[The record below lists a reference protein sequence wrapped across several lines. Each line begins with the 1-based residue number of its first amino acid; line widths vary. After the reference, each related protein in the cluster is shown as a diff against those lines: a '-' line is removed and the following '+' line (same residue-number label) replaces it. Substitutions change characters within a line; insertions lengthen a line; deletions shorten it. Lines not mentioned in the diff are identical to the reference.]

1 MLAYRHAFHAGN
13 HADVLKHC
21 VLRQILLYMNQKE
34 KPYWVIDTHAGAGM
48 YSLDSEY
55 ANTKA
60 EYLNGVARLWH
71 RDDLPSVLADYIQL
85 VQLCNVRGDWSLYP
99 GSPEVIRRTIRA
111 DDRLRLFE
119 LHPTDV
125 EILAQ
130 HFDGDRQA
138 KVFKAD
144 GFASLK
150 ALLPP
155 PTRRAVIFMDPPY
168 EIKSDYQKVIVA
180 LEEGLKRFAEGVYVI
195 WYPILS
201 RGDHLNMIEA
211 LNELSEKTLNISIT
225 VQEPDEKGFGML
237 GSGLFVINP
246 PWVLKD
252 TMQAVMP
259 YLVEQLAQYPGA
271 HYEIT
276 ESPKS

>member
-21 VLRQILLYMNQKE
+21 VLQQILMYMNQKD

-48 YSLDSEY
+48 YSLASDY
-55 ANTKA
+55 ANTKS
-60 EYLNGVARLWH
+60 EYLDGVARLWEC
-71 RDDLPSVLADYIQL
+71 DDLPPVLREYMNLI
-85 VQLCNVRGDWSLYP
+85 QLCNNKGDWSLYP

-111 DDRLRLFE
+111 DDRMRLFE
-119 LHPTDV
+119 LHPTDFD
-125 EILAQ
+125 ILQ
-130 HFDGDRQA
+130 ENFERDRQA
-138 KVFKAD
+138 KLFKSD

-168 EIKSDYQKVIVA
+168 EIKTDYLKVVDA
-180 LEEGLKRFAEGVYVI
+180 LEEGLARFAEGVYLV
-195 WYPILS
+195 WYPILT
-201 RGDHLNMIEA
+201 RGDHVRMLES
-211 LNELSEKTLNISIT
+211 LRKLSEKTLNIAMT

-246 PWVLKD
+246 PWTLKT
-252 TMQAVMP
+252 TMETVMP
-259 YLVEQLAQYPGA
+259 YLIEKLAQYPGA
-271 HYEIT
+271 SYEI
-276 ESPKS
+276 S

>member
-21 VLRQILLYMNQKE
+21 VLQQILMYMNQKD

-48 YSLDSEY
+48 YSLTSDY
-55 ANTKA
+55 ANTKS
-60 EYLNGVARLWH
+60 EYLDGVARLWDC
-71 RDDLPSVLADYIQL
+71 DDLPPVLREYMNLI
-85 VQLCNVRGDWSLYP
+85 QLCNNKGDWSLYP

-111 DDRLRLFE
+111 DDRMRLFE
-119 LHPTDV
+119 LHPTDFD
-125 EILAQ
+125 ILQ
-130 HFDGDRQA
+130 ENFERDRQA
-138 KVFKAD
+138 KLFKSD

-168 EIKSDYQKVIVA
+168 EIKTDYLKVVDA
-180 LEEGLKRFAEGVYVI
+180 LEEGLARFAEGVYVV
-195 WYPILS
+195 WYPILT
-201 RGDHLNMIEA
+201 RGDHVRMLES
-211 LNELSEKTLNISIT
+211 LRKLSEKTLNIAMT

-246 PWVLKD
+246 PWTLKT
-252 TMQAVMP
+252 TMETVMP
-259 YLVEQLAQYPGA
+259 YLIEKLAQYPGA
-271 HYEIT
+271 SYEI
-276 ESPKS
+276 S

>member
-21 VLRQILLYMNQKE
+21 VLQQILMYMNQKD

-48 YSLDSEY
+48 YSLASDY
-55 ANTKA
+55 ANTKS
-60 EYLNGVARLWH
+60 EYLDGVARLWDC
-71 RDDLPSVLADYIQL
+71 DDLPPVLREYMNLI
-85 VQLCNVRGDWSLYP
+85 QLCNNKGDWSLYP

-111 DDRLRLFE
+111 DDRMRLFE
-119 LHPTDV
+119 LHPTDFD
-125 EILAQ
+125 ILQ
-130 HFDGDRQA
+130 ENFERDRQA
-138 KVFKAD
+138 KLFKSD

-168 EIKSDYQKVIVA
+168 EIKTDYLKVVDA
-180 LEEGLKRFAEGVYVI
+180 LEEGLARFAEGVYVV
-195 WYPILS
+195 WYPILT
-201 RGDHLNMIEA
+201 RGDHVRMLES
-211 LNELSEKTLNISIT
+211 LRKLSEKTLNIAMT

-246 PWVLKD
+246 PWTLKT
-252 TMQAVMP
+252 TMATVMP
-259 YLVEQLAQYPGA
+259 YLIEKLAQYPGA
-271 HYEIT
+271 SYEI
-276 ESPKS
+276 S

>member
-21 VLRQILLYMNQKE
+21 VLQQILLYMNQKD

-48 YSLDSEY
+48 YSLASDY
-55 ANTKA
+55 ANTKS
-60 EYLNGVARLWH
+60 EYLDGVARLWEC
-71 RDDLPSVLADYIQL
+71 DDLPEVLNEYMNLI
-85 VQLCNVRGDWSLYP
+85 QLCNNKGDWTLYP

-111 DDRLRLFE
+111 DDRMRLFE
-119 LHPTDV
+119 LHPTDF
-125 EILAQ
+125 EILQ
-130 HFDGDRQA
+130 ENFERDRQA
-138 KVFKAD
+138 KLFKSD

-168 EIKSDYQKVIVA
+168 EIKSDYPKVVDA
-180 LEEGLKRFAEGVYVI
+180 LQEGLSRFAEGVYVV
-195 WYPILS
+195 WYPILT
-201 RGDHLNMIEA
+201 RGDHIRMIES
-211 LNELSEKTLNISIT
+211 LRKLSEKTLNIAMT

-246 PWVLKD
+246 PWTLKD
-252 TMQAVMP
+252 TMQDIMP
-259 YLVEQLAQYPGA
+259 YLVEKLAQYPGA
-271 HYEIT
+271 SYDI
-276 ESPKS
+276 S

>member
-21 VLRQILLYMNQKE
+21 VLQQILMYMNQKD

-48 YSLDSEY
+48 YSLASDY
-55 ANTKA
+55 ANTKS
-60 EYLNGVARLWH
+60 EYLDGVARLWEC
-71 RDDLPSVLADYIQL
+71 DDLPPVLNDYMSLIR
-85 VQLCNVRGDWSLYP
+85 LCNNKGDWSLYP

-111 DDRLRLFE
+111 DDRMRLFE
-119 LHPTDV
+119 LHPTDFD
-125 EILAQ
+125 ILQ
-130 HFDGDRQA
+130 ENFERDRQA
-138 KVFKAD
+138 KLFKSD

-168 EIKSDYQKVIVA
+168 EIKTDYLKVVDA
-180 LEEGLKRFAEGVYVI
+180 LEEGLARFAEGVYVV
-195 WYPILS
+195 WYPILT
-201 RGDHLNMIEA
+201 RGDHVRMLES
-211 LNELSEKTLNISIT
+211 LRKLSDKTLNIAMT

-246 PWVLKD
+246 PWTLKT
-252 TMQAVMP
+252 TMATVMP
-259 YLVEQLAQYPGA
+259 YLIEKLAQYPGA
-271 HYEIT
+271 SYEI
-276 ESPKS
+276 S

>member
-21 VLRQILLYMNQKE
+21 VLQQILMYMNQKD

-48 YSLDSEY
+48 YSLTSDY
-55 ANTKA
+55 ANTKS
-60 EYLNGVARLWH
+60 EYLDGVARLWDC
-71 RDDLPSVLADYIQL
+71 DDLPPVLRKYMNLI
-85 VQLCNVRGDWSLYP
+85 QLCNNKGDWSLYP

-111 DDRLRLFE
+111 DDRMRLFE
-119 LHPTDV
+119 LHPTDFD
-125 EILAQ
+125 ILQ
-130 HFDGDRQA
+130 ENFERDRQA
-138 KVFKAD
+138 KLFKSD

-168 EIKSDYQKVIVA
+168 EIKTDYLKVVDA
-180 LEEGLKRFAEGVYVI
+180 LEEGLARFAEGVYVV
-195 WYPILS
+195 WYPILT
-201 RGDHLNMIEA
+201 RGDHVRMLES
-211 LNELSEKTLNISIT
+211 LRKLSEKTLNIAMT

-246 PWVLKD
+246 PWTLKT
-252 TMQAVMP
+252 TMETVMP
-259 YLVEQLAQYPGA
+259 YLIEKLAQYPGA
-271 HYEIT
+271 SYEI
-276 ESPKS
+276 S

>member
-21 VLRQILLYMNQKE
+21 VLQQILMYMNQKD

-48 YSLDSEY
+48 YSLASDY
-55 ANTKA
+55 ANTKS
-60 EYLNGVARLWH
+60 EYLDGVARLWDC
-71 RDDLPSVLADYIQL
+71 DDLPPVLREYMNLI
-85 VQLCNVRGDWSLYP
+85 QLCNNKGDWSLYP

-111 DDRLRLFE
+111 DDRMRLFE
-119 LHPTDV
+119 LHPTDFD
-125 EILAQ
+125 ILQ
-130 HFDGDRQA
+130 ENFERDRQA
-138 KVFKAD
+138 KLFKSD

-168 EIKSDYQKVIVA
+168 EIKTDYLKVVDA
-180 LEEGLKRFAEGVYVI
+180 LEEGLARFAEGVYVV
-195 WYPILS
+195 WYPILT
-201 RGDHLNMIEA
+201 RGDHVRMLES
-211 LNELSEKTLNISIT
+211 LRKLSEKTLNIAMT

-246 PWVLKD
+246 PWTLKT
-252 TMQAVMP
+252 TMETVMP
-259 YLVEQLAQYPGA
+259 YLIEKLAQYPGA
-271 HYEIT
+271 SYEI
-276 ESPKS
+276 S

>member
-21 VLRQILLYMNQKE
+21 VLQQILMYMNQKD

-48 YSLDSEY
+48 YSLTSDY
-55 ANTKA
+55 ANTKS
-60 EYLNGVARLWH
+60 EYLDGVARLWDC
-71 RDDLPSVLADYIQL
+71 DDLPPLLREYMNLI
-85 VQLCNVRGDWSLYP
+85 QLCNNKGDWSLYP

-111 DDRLRLFE
+111 DDRMRLFE
-119 LHPTDV
+119 LHPTDFD
-125 EILAQ
+125 ILQ
-130 HFDGDRQA
+130 ENFERDRQA
-138 KVFKAD
+138 KLFKSD

-168 EIKSDYQKVIVA
+168 EIKTDYLKVVDA
-180 LEEGLKRFAEGVYVI
+180 LEEGLARFAEGVYVV
-195 WYPILS
+195 WYPILT
-201 RGDHLNMIEA
+201 RGDHVRMLES
-211 LNELSEKTLNISIT
+211 LRKLSEKTLNIAIT

-246 PWVLKD
+246 PWTLKT
-252 TMQAVMP
+252 TMATVMP
-259 YLVEQLAQYPGA
+259 YLIEKLAQYPGA
-271 HYEIT
+271 SYEI
-276 ESPKS
+276 S

>member
-21 VLRQILLYMNQKE
+21 VLQQILMYMNQKD

-48 YSLDSEY
+48 YSLASDY
-55 ANTKA
+55 ANTKS
-60 EYLNGVARLWH
+60 EYLDGVARLWDC
-71 RDDLPSVLADYIQL
+71 DDLPPVLREYMNLI
-85 VQLCNVRGDWSLYP
+85 QLCNNKGDWSLYP

-111 DDRLRLFE
+111 DDRMRLFE
-119 LHPTDV
+119 LHPTDFD
-125 EILAQ
+125 ILQ
-130 HFDGDRQA
+130 ENFERDRQA
-138 KVFKAD
+138 KLFKSD

-168 EIKSDYQKVIVA
+168 EIKTDYLKVVDA
-180 LEEGLKRFAEGVYVI
+180 LEEGLARFAEGVYVI
-195 WYPILS
+195 WYPILT
-201 RGDHLNMIEA
+201 RGDHVRMLES
-211 LNELSEKTLNISIT
+211 LRKLSDKTLNIAMT

-246 PWVLKD
+246 PWTLKT
-252 TMQAVMP
+252 TMETVMP
-259 YLVEQLAQYPGA
+259 YLIEKLAQYPGA
-271 HYEIT
+271 SYEI
-276 ESPKS
+276 S

>member
-21 VLRQILLYMNQKE
+21 VLQQILLYMNQKD

-48 YSLDSEY
+48 YSLASDY
-55 ANTKA
+55 ANTKS
-60 EYLNGVARLWH
+60 EYLDGVARLWEC
-71 RDDLPSVLADYIQL
+71 DDLPPVLNDYMSLI
-85 VQLCNVRGDWSLYP
+85 QLCNNKGDWTLYP

-111 DDRLRLFE
+111 DDRMRLFE
-119 LHPTDV
+119 LHPTDF
-125 EILAQ
+125 EILEEN
-130 HFDGDRQA
+130 FERDRQA
-138 KVFKAD
+138 KLFKSD

-168 EIKSDYQKVIVA
+168 EIKSDYPKVVDA
-180 LEEGLKRFAEGVYVI
+180 LQEGLSRFAEGVYVV
-195 WYPILS
+195 WYPILT
-201 RGDHLNMIEA
+201 RGDHIRMIES
-211 LNELSEKTLNISIT
+211 LRKLSEKTLNIAMT

-246 PWVLKD
+246 PWTLKD
-252 TMQAVMP
+252 TMQDIMP
-259 YLVEQLAQYPGA
+259 YLVEKLAQYPGA
-271 HYEIT
+271 SYDI
-276 ESPKS
+276 S

>member
-21 VLRQILLYMNQKE
+21 VLQQILMYMNQKD

-48 YSLDSEY
+48 YSLTSDY
-55 ANTKA
+55 ANTKS
-60 EYLNGVARLWH
+60 EYLDGVARLWDC
-71 RDDLPSVLADYIQL
+71 DDLPPVLREYMNLI
-85 VQLCNVRGDWSLYP
+85 QLCNNKGDWSLYP

-111 DDRLRLFE
+111 DDRMRLFE
-119 LHPTDV
+119 LHPTDFD
-125 EILAQ
+125 ILQ
-130 HFDGDRQA
+130 ENFERDRQA
-138 KVFKAD
+138 KLFKSD

-168 EIKSDYQKVIVA
+168 EIKTDYLKVVDA
-180 LEEGLKRFAEGVYVI
+180 LEEGLARFSEGVYVV
-195 WYPILS
+195 WYPILT
-201 RGDHLNMIEA
+201 RGDHVRMLES
-211 LNELSEKTLNISIT
+211 LRKLSEKTLNIAMT

-246 PWVLKD
+246 PWTLKT
-252 TMQAVMP
+252 TMEAVMP
-259 YLVEQLAQYPGA
+259 YLIEKLAQYPGA
-271 HYEIT
+271 SYEI
-276 ESPKS
+276 S

>member
-21 VLRQILLYMNQKE
+21 VLQQILMYMNQKD

-48 YSLDSEY
+48 YSLASDY
-55 ANTKA
+55 ANTKS
-60 EYLNGVARLWH
+60 EYLDGVARLWDC
-71 RDDLPSVLADYIQL
+71 DDLPPVLREYMNLI
-85 VQLCNVRGDWSLYP
+85 QLCNNKGDWSLYP

-111 DDRLRLFE
+111 DDRMRLFE
-119 LHPTDV
+119 LHPTDFD
-125 EILAQ
+125 ILQ
-130 HFDGDRQA
+130 ENFERDRQA
-138 KVFKAD
+138 KLFKSD

-168 EIKSDYQKVIVA
+168 EIKTDYLKVVDA
-180 LEEGLKRFAEGVYVI
+180 LEEGLARFAEGVYVV
-195 WYPILS
+195 WYPILT
-201 RGDHLNMIEA
+201 RGDHVRMLES
-211 LNELSEKTLNISIT
+211 LRKLSDKTLNIAMT

-246 PWVLKD
+246 PWTLKT
-252 TMQAVMP
+252 TMAAVMP
-259 YLVEQLAQYPGA
+259 YLIEKLAQYPGA
-271 HYEIT
+271 SYEI
-276 ESPKS
+276 S

>member
-21 VLRQILLYMNQKE
+21 VLQQILMYMNQKD

-48 YSLDSEY
+48 YSLASDY
-55 ANTKA
+55 ANTKS
-60 EYLNGVARLWH
+60 EYLDGVARLWDC
-71 RDDLPSVLADYIQL
+71 DDLPPVLREYMNLI
-85 VQLCNVRGDWSLYP
+85 QLCNNKGDWSLYP

-111 DDRLRLFE
+111 DDRMRLFE
-119 LHPTDV
+119 LHPTDFD
-125 EILAQ
+125 ILQ
-130 HFDGDRQA
+130 ENFERDRQA
-138 KVFKAD
+138 KLFKSD

-168 EIKSDYQKVIVA
+168 EIKTDYLKVVDA
-180 LEEGLKRFAEGVYVI
+180 LEEGLARFAEGVYVV
-195 WYPILS
+195 WYPILT
-201 RGDHLNMIEA
+201 RGDYVRMLES
-211 LNELSEKTLNISIT
+211 LRKLSEKTLNIAMT

-246 PWVLKD
+246 PWTLKT
-252 TMQAVMP
+252 TMEAVMP
-259 YLVEQLAQYPGA
+259 YLIEKLAQYPGA
-271 HYEIT
+271 SYEI
-276 ESPKS
+276 S

>member
-21 VLRQILLYMNQKE
+21 VLQQILMYMNQKD

-48 YSLDSEY
+48 YSLTSDY
-55 ANTKA
+55 ANTKS
-60 EYLNGVARLWH
+60 EYLDGVARLWDC
-71 RDDLPSVLADYIQL
+71 DDLPPLLREYMNLI
-85 VQLCNVRGDWSLYP
+85 QLCNNKGDWSLYP

-111 DDRLRLFE
+111 DDRMRLFE
-119 LHPTDV
+119 LHPTDFD
-125 EILAQ
+125 ILQ
-130 HFDGDRQA
+130 ENFERDRQA
-138 KVFKAD
+138 KLFKSD

-168 EIKSDYQKVIVA
+168 EIKTDYLKVVDA
-180 LEEGLKRFAEGVYVI
+180 LEEGLARFAEGVYLV
-195 WYPILS
+195 WYPILT
-201 RGDHLNMIEA
+201 RGDHVRMLES
-211 LNELSEKTLNISIT
+211 LRKLSEKTLNIAMT

-246 PWVLKD
+246 PWTLKT
-252 TMQAVMP
+252 TMATVMP
-259 YLVEQLAQYPGA
+259 YLIEKLAQYPGA
-271 HYEIT
+271 SYEI
-276 ESPKS
+276 S